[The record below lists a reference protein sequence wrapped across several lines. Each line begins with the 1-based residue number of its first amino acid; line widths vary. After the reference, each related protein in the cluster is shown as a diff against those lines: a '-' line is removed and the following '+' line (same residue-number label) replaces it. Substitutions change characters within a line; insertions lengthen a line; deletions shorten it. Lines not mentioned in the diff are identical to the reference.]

1 MMIFKMPLIILMA
14 LFILSCSGQPE
25 NGTVA
30 QKTAPAES
38 GPAAQQSVIS
48 IHPLNAS
55 ANSVITLH
63 VSDRNIQ
70 TSSIRWF
77 VNGQEDNSQRS
88 VRFSSVNIKKGD
100 VVKAVLND
108 RGTDHISNEIYI
120 LNSAPAIN
128 RARLLPEYPVE
139 SARLTLDISAADI
152 DDDYIF
158 FKYKWSLNGQFA
170 GEGKFLQ
177 TDFKRGDVISVEVT
191 PNDRAVD
198 GTTITLKTTIVNSLP
213 VVSAGSHKYDGSVY
227 TYNISASDPDGDLL
241 TYKIEEGQDGMSID
255 PASGLISW
263 KVGPAQAGIYE
274 LKVSVSD
281 NHGGKLLIP
290 ITTVVGTK

>member
-1 MMIFKMPLIILMA
+1 MMTIRILLIISLG
-14 LFILSCSGQPE
+14 LFILNCSGQPE

-30 QKTAPAES
+30 QKRAPAES

-63 VSDRNIQ
+63 VSDRNIP
-70 TSSIRWF
+70 TSNIRWF
-77 VNGQEDNSQRS
+77 VNGQEDKSNRS
-88 VRFSSVNIKKGD
+88 VRFSSGNIKKGD
-100 VVKAVLND
+100 IVKAVLND
-108 RGTDHISNEIYI
+108 QGADHVSNEIYI
-120 LNSAPAIN
+120 RNSAPAIN
-128 RARLLPEYPVE
+128 RARLLPENPVK
-139 SARLTLDISAADI
+139 SARITLDISAADI
-152 DDDYIF
+152 DDDYII

-170 GEGKFLQ
+170 GEGNFLQ
-177 TDFKRGDVISVEVT
+177 TDFNRGDVISVEVT

-227 TYNISASDPDGDLL
+227 TYNVSASDPDDDLL
-241 TYKIEEGQDGMSID
+241 TYKIEEGPDGMSID

-263 KVGPAQAGIYE
+263 KVGPEQAGIYD
-274 LKVSVSD
+274 LKISVSD
-281 NHGGKLLIP
+281 SQGGKILVP